1 MARIKNSE
9 DFVKK
14 SILMFAKTVRN
25 EEEYDKFLQN
35 ANGVFNTYPLTED
48 DKEELKEKCSKIFAK
63 NDFVIDE
70 ESLSNDFSQFRVV
83 SEQKHIEVPKE
94 NVSKIKEF
102 LSKKKVAA
110 GTIILGAGI
119 IGLTSY
125 GIGRSNNSSDNNNL
139 NHTTVTTENVGP
151 TPTATPYANVTQNVV
166 NNTKNPLLNFD
177 PQDKKLMTKKITNF
191 IKDAVPKGYKIKKG
205 EMATE
210 VEDLVN
216 FYIVL
221 NMDNISSE
229 TLLKLYQSDN
239 IDVNKL
245 FDSTFRVLAKL
256 DSDAQVSKSI
266 IDVSNLISDKEF
278 ASYIKNVQS
287 TSNKVVRASIDKNV
301 SEATSYSKDL
311 NKIIKNG
318 IANNNFRK
326 YYFFVYYKIAHSAT
340 LQLAVP
346 YTYTAPSKK

>member
-1 MARIKNSE
+1 
-9 DFVKK
+9 
-14 SILMFAKTVRN
+14 
-25 EEEYDKFLQN
+25 
-35 ANGVFNTYPLTED
+35 
-48 DKEELKEKCSKIFAK
+48 
-63 NDFVIDE
+63 
-70 ESLSNDFSQFRVV
+70 
-83 SEQKHIEVPKE
+83 
-94 NVSKIKEF
+94 
-102 LSKKKVAA
+102 
-110 GTIILGAGI
+110 
-119 IGLTSY
+119 
-125 GIGRSNNSSDNNNL
+125 
-139 NHTTVTTENVGP
+139 
-151 TPTATPYANVTQNVV
+151 
-166 NNTKNPLLNFD
+166 
-177 PQDKKLMTKKITNF
+177 MTKKITNF

-266 IDVSNLISDKEF
+266 IDVSDLISDKEF

-326 YYFFVYYKIAHSAT
+326 YSANNT
-340 LQLAVP
+340 LLSLYLGAFP
-346 YTYTAPSKK
+346 AANSAKTIG

>member
-166 NNTKNPLLNFD
+166 NNTKNPLF
-177 PQDKKLMTKKITNF
+177 
-191 IKDAVPKGYKIKKG
+191 
-205 EMATE
+205 
-210 VEDLVN
+210 
-216 FYIVL
+216 
-221 NMDNISSE
+221 
-229 TLLKLYQSDN
+229 
-239 IDVNKL
+239 
-245 FDSTFRVLAKL
+245 
-256 DSDAQVSKSI
+256 
-266 IDVSNLISDKEF
+266 
-278 ASYIKNVQS
+278 
-287 TSNKVVRASIDKNV
+287 
-301 SEATSYSKDL
+301 
-311 NKIIKNG
+311 
-318 IANNNFRK
+318 
-326 YYFFVYYKIAHSAT
+326 
-340 LQLAVP
+340 
-346 YTYTAPSKK
+346 

>member
-1 MARIKNSE
+1 
-9 DFVKK
+9 
-14 SILMFAKTVRN
+14 
-25 EEEYDKFLQN
+25 
-35 ANGVFNTYPLTED
+35 
-48 DKEELKEKCSKIFAK
+48 
-63 NDFVIDE
+63 
-70 ESLSNDFSQFRVV
+70 
-83 SEQKHIEVPKE
+83 
-94 NVSKIKEF
+94 
-102 LSKKKVAA
+102 KKVAA

-256 DSDAQVSKSI
+256 DSDAQVLKSI
-266 IDVSNLISDKEF
+266 IDV
-278 ASYIKNVQS
+278 
-287 TSNKVVRASIDKNV
+287 
-301 SEATSYSKDL
+301 
-311 NKIIKNG
+311 
-318 IANNNFRK
+318 
-326 YYFFVYYKIAHSAT
+326 
-340 LQLAVP
+340 
-346 YTYTAPSKK
+346 